1 MNDVVS
7 TDPLVTTVWLADHGS
22 DPDVV
27 VLEVDGEAARYYEG
41 HVPGALPLDWLD
53 ELHAPVRR
61 GFVDPRDLA
70 ILLGGLGATEQSHV
84 VLLGDAHNT
93 YAAYAFW
100 LLRHHQ
106 HRRLS
111 LVDGGTRAW
120 RVEGR
125 PLTTDVPV
133 VTPARYRTP
142 SPDPAVRATR
152 DDILR
157 RFVPGLAGTALVDCR
172 TRVEYEGHDA
182 RGVDLP
188 VEHHRVPGH
197 MPGARNLDSVD
208 VLDPATHRFLPVDTL
223 RALFADRGVGPEVE
237 VALYCRLAERSSLLW
252 FALHEILGHRAA
264 RNYDGG
270 WAEYGSLVDVPV
282 ER

>member
-1 MNDVVS
+1 MNDVRRS
-7 TDPLVTTVWLADHGS
+7 LVTTAWLAEHAL

-27 VLEVDGEAARYYEG
+27 VLEVDAEAARYYEA

-53 ELHAPVRR
+53 DLHAPVRR
-61 GFVDPRDLA
+61 GFVDPGRLA
-70 ILLGGLGATEQSHV
+70 ALLGSLGATDRSRV

-100 LLRHHQ
+100 LLRHHR

-111 LVDGGTRAW
+111 LVDGGTFAW
-120 RVEGR
+120 LAEGR
-125 PLTTDVPV
+125 PLTSDIPDVSPAEYPV
-133 VTPARYRTP
+133 P

-152 DDILR
+152 DEILH
-157 RFVPGLAGTALVDCR
+157 RFVPGHAGTALVDCR
-172 TRVEYEGHDA
+172 TRVEYEGYGA

-208 VLDPATHRFLPVDTL
+208 VLDPTTHRFLPADQL
-223 RALFADRGVGPEVE
+223 RSLIADRGVQPEVE